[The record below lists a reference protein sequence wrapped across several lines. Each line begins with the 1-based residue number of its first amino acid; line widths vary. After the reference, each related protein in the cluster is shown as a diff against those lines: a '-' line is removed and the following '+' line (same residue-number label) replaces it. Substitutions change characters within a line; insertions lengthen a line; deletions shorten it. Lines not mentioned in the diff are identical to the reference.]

1 MYTMFCKVLIW
12 YRKMDIG
19 KEIIHISRL
28 IADKNYTDAS
38 AIARRAMKKLIK
50 ERPDLANDAQT
61 ILKNMDDIA
70 LARSNQFAEAPVPV
84 DLDSRLELLRRELK
98 PTIDPSFVWPEPVQS
113 ELIVTLTERN
123 KTEELLEQGLSP
135 TKSLLFVGPPGVGKT
150 VAARWLANKLNRPL
164 LTLDLSAVMSSYLGR
179 TGGNIRIVLDYA
191 RNSPCVLL
199 LDEFD
204 AIAKRRDDSGEI
216 GELKRL
222 VTVLLQEIDSW
233 PSDGLLIAATN
244 HPELLDPAV
253 WRRFDRVV
261 EFPNPSIY
269 EIKIL
274 LNNLLGEDFYEKNKG
289 LVESLAIIY
298 LGKSFSEIT
307 RLINLIRK
315 SSLINSIELKLLL
328 ENTIQNSLKDLD
340 KDYRIQLIS
349 NLIESGYSERS
360 ACEIVGISRST
371 FRNRKLKDN

>member
-1 MYTMFCKVLIW
+1 
-12 YRKMDIG
+12 MDIG
-19 KEIIHISRL
+19 KEIVHISRL
-28 IADKNYTDAS
+28 IADKNYSDAS

-50 ERPDLANDAQT
+50 ERPDLAIDAQM

-84 DLDSRLELLRRELK
+84 DLDSRLELLRREIK
-98 PTIDPSFVWPEPVQS
+98 PSVDPSFVWPEPVQT
-113 ELIVTLTERN
+113 ELIVTLTERS

-135 TKSLLFVGPPGVGKT
+135 TKSLLFVGAPGVGKT
-150 VAARWLANKLNRPL
+150 VAARWLANKLDRPL

-261 EFPNPSIY
+261 EFPNPTIN

-274 LNNLLGEDFYEKNKG
+274 LNNLLGEEFYKKNSG
-289 LVESLAIIY
+289 LVESLANVY
-298 LGKSFSEIT
+298 LEKSFSEIT
-307 RLINLIRK
+307 RLVNLMRK
-315 SSLINSIELKLLL
+315 TSLINSIDLKLLL
-328 ENTIQNSLKDLD
+328 ENNIQTNLKDLD
-340 KDYRIQLIS
+340 KENRIKLVDKLID
-349 NLIESGYSERS
+349 SGYSERS
-360 ACEIVGISRST
+360 ACEIVGMSRST
-371 FRNRKLKDN
+371 FRNRKVKDN

>member
-1 MYTMFCKVLIW
+1 
-12 YRKMDIG
+12 MDIG
-19 KEIIHISRL
+19 KEIVHISRL
-28 IADKNYTDAS
+28 IVEKNYSDAG

-50 ERPDLANDAQT
+50 ERPDLANDVQK

-70 LARSNQFAEAPVPV
+70 LARSNQFAESPVPV
-84 DLDSRLELLRRELK
+84 DLDSRLELLKRELR
-98 PTIDPSFVWPEPVQS
+98 PFVDPSFVWPEPVQS

-135 TKSLLFVGPPGVGKT
+135 TKSLLFVGQPGVGKT
-150 VAARWLANKLNRPL
+150 VAARWLASKLDRPL

-179 TGGNIRIVLDYA
+179 TGGNIRVVLDYA
-191 RNSPCVLL
+191 RNSSCVLL

-269 EIKIL
+269 EIKTL
-274 LNNLLGEDFYEKNKG
+274 LNNLLGLDFSQKNSG
-289 LVESLAIIY
+289 LIEALAIIY
-298 LGKSFSEIT
+298 LGKSYSEIT
-307 RLINLIRK
+307 RLINLMRK

-328 ENTIQNSLKDLD
+328 EHTIQNNLKDLD
-340 KDYRIQLIS
+340 KDDRIKLIS
-349 NLIESGYSERS
+349 NLIDSSYSERS
-360 ACEIVGISRST
+360 ACKAMGVSRST
-371 FRNRKLKDN
+371 FRNRKLKEN

>member
-1 MYTMFCKVLIW
+1 
-12 YRKMDIG
+12 MDIG
-19 KEIIHISRL
+19 KEIVHISRL

-50 ERPDLANDAQT
+50 ERPDLANDAHT

-113 ELIVTLTERN
+113 ELMVTLTERN

-349 NLIESGYSERS
+349 NLIDSGYSERS